1 MLRYGRLLPERRD
14 PVLFRYLENERD
26 TYQNILAQLSAQRES
41 EEIRRRM
48 EEIDEVLRL
57 NGAARSLYGE

>member
-1 MLRYGRLLPERRD
+1 M
-14 PVLFRYLENERD
+14 LFRYLENERD

-41 EEIRRRM
+41 GEIRRRM

-57 NGAARSLYGE
+57 NGAARALYGE